1 MNENYDVIVLGTGLT
16 ECILSG
22 LLAGEGKRVLH
33 MDRNEFYGGESASL
47 NLSQIYRKFCDGVAA
62 PESYGRDRDYAIDLI
77 PKFMMANGAFV
88 RMLTHC
94 EVTNY
99 LEFRQI
105 AGSYVFRD
113 GAISKVPANEAEA
126 VQSPLMGLFEK
137 RRAKN
142 FFSWIQTYDQDDD
155 STWQGLDITQ
165 VTMADVY
172 KHFGLETGTQDFIG
186 HALALHLN
194 DDYLERPA
202 KETFDKIVLYSL
214 SVLRYGKSPYV
225 YPLYGLGEL
234 PQAFARRAALR
245 GATYMLS
252 KPVDALL
259 YDDDGKVT
267 GVQAEGEPAYA
278 PIVICD
284 PSYVPDKVSAGAK
297 VIRAICLL
305 THPIPNTDD
314 ADSAQIIIPQNQVGR
329 TSDIYIAA
337 VSSGHRVCAPG
348 YYVAM
353 VSTVVETDDPNAE
366 IEPALNLLG
375 SIADMFVSIV
385 DLHEPVADGAD
396 DHVYVSK
403 SYDATSHFETVC
415 DDVFDLYKRVTGKD
429 LVLKTWEEL
438 QQAQAEE

>member
-1 MNENYDVIVLGTGLT
+1 MRRAQAA
-16 ECILSG
+16 LS
-22 LLAGEGKRVLH
+22 
-33 MDRNEFYGGESASL
+33 
-47 NLSQIYRKFCDGVAA
+47 A
-62 PESYGRDRDYAIDLI
+62 PEACPAI
-77 PKFMMANGAFV
+77 
-88 RMLTHC
+88 LTHC

-126 VQSPLMGLFEK
+126 S
-137 RRAKN
+137 RR
-142 FFSWIQTYDQDDD
+142 
-155 STWQGLDITQ
+155 
-165 VTMADVY
+165 
-172 KHFGLETGTQDFIG
+172 
-186 HALALHLN
+186 
-194 DDYLERPA
+194 
-202 KETFDKIVLYSL
+202 
-214 SVLRYGKSPYV
+214 
-225 YPLYGLGEL
+225 
-234 PQAFARRAALR
+234 
-245 GATYMLS
+245 
-252 KPVDALL
+252 
-259 YDDDGKVT
+259 
-267 GVQAEGEPAYA
+267 
-278 PIVICD
+278 
-284 PSYVPDKVSAGAK
+284 GAK

-375 SIADMFVSIV
+375 PIADMFVSII

-415 DDVFDLYKRVTGKD
+415 DDVFDLYKRR
-429 LVLKTWEEL
+429 LRS
-438 QQAQAEE
+438 